1 MRART
6 PAIELAGVSRAFGA
20 VRALADVSL
29 AIDDGEFFALLGPS
43 GSGKTTCLRLI
54 AGFDQPTAGK
64 VTLLGE
70 DVTGV
75 PPFLRN
81 VNTVFQDYALFP
93 HMSVAGNVAY
103 GPMVRGVGA
112 AERRRLALDVLEL
125 VQLSALADRAPAQ
138 LSGGQKQR
146 VALARA
152 LVNRPKVLLL
162 DEPLGA
168 LDLRLREEMQIELK
182 AIQHKLGITFVYVT
196 HDQGEALSMADRV
209 AVFREGRIEQ
219 VDAPRGLYVR
229 PRTAFVARFV
239 GSANVIEGELAQRI
253 TGSAQ
258 AFAIRPEMIEVRA
271 AVEPVPAGMLSC
283 EGTLEEVH
291 YHGASSRWHVRV
303 GDSVITA
310 VRQETGAAARLPDH
324 GERLRLAWS
333 REQLVPLAER

>member
-1 MRART
+1 V
-6 PAIELAGVSRAFGA
+6 IELAGVSRSFGA
-20 VRALADVSL
+20 VRALDDVTL
-29 AIDDGEFFALLGPS
+29 TIAGGEFFALLGPS

-54 AGFDQPTAGK
+54 AGFDQPTAGR
-64 VTLLGE
+64 VMLFGE
-70 DVTGV
+70 DVTGI

-93 HMSVAGNVAY
+93 HMSVAENVAY

-112 AERRRLALDVLEL
+112 AERRRQALEVLEL
-125 VQLSALADRAPAQ
+125 VRLAPLADRAPSQ

-152 LVNRPKVLLL
+152 LVNHPKVLLL

-182 AIQHKLGITFVYVT
+182 AIQQRVGITFVYVT

-209 AVFREGRIEQ
+209 AVFREGRVEQ
-219 VDAPRGLYVR
+219 VDTPRGLYVR

-239 GSANVIEGELAQRI
+239 GSANIVEGELARRI
-253 TGSAQ
+253 SGTPD
-258 AFAIRPEMIEVRA
+258 AFALRPEVIEVRA
-271 AVEPVPAGMLSC
+271 AAEAVPAGMLSC

-291 YHGASSRWHVRV
+291 YHGATSRWHVRIGEV
-303 GDSVITA
+303 ALTA
-310 VRQETGAAARLPDH
+310 VRPEGATAEVEAAPAQGARVRLVF
-324 GERLRLAWS
+324 A
-333 REQLVPLAER
+333 RESLVPLEAG

>member
-1 MRART
+1 MT
-6 PAIELAGVSRAFGA
+6 PAIELAGVSRLFGA
-20 VRALADVSL
+20 VRALDDVSL
-29 AIDDGEFFALLGPS
+29 AIAGGEFFALLGPS

-54 AGFDQPTAGK
+54 AGFDQPTTGR
-64 VTLLGE
+64 VMLHGE

-75 PPFLRN
+75 PPFQRS

-93 HMSVAGNVAY
+93 HMSVVENVAY

-112 AERRRLALDVLEL
+112 DERRRLALEVLEL
-125 VQLSALADRAPAQ
+125 VQLAALADRAPSQ

-152 LVNRPKVLLL
+152 LVNRPQVLLL

-182 AIQHKLGITFVYVT
+182 AIQQRLGITFVYVT

-209 AVFREGRIEQ
+209 AVFRDGRIEQ
-219 VDAPRGLYVR
+219 VDTPRELYVR

-239 GSANVIEGELAQRI
+239 GSANVIEGALARRL
-253 TGSAQ
+253 TGSDRV
-258 AFAIRPEMIEVRA
+258 FAIRPEMIEVRGSD
-271 AVEPVPAGMLSC
+271 EPVPGGMLSC

-291 YHGASSRWHVRV
+291 YHGATSRWHVRV
-303 GDSVITA
+303 GEAVLTA
-310 VRQETGAAARLPDH
+310 VRAEAAAAAVIPAH
-324 GERLRLAWS
+324 GARLRLAWA
-333 REQLVPLAER
+333 RESLVPLEER

>member
-1 MRART
+1 MT
-6 PAIELAGVSRAFGA
+6 PAIELAGVSRLFGA
-20 VRALADVSL
+20 VRALDDVSL
-29 AIDDGEFFALLGPS
+29 AIASGEFFALLGPS
-43 GSGKTTCLRLI
+43 GSGKTTCLRLV
-54 AGFDQPTAGK
+54 AGFDHPTAGK
-64 VTLLGE
+64 VTLYGE

-75 PPFLRN
+75 PPFERS

-93 HMSVAGNVAY
+93 HMSVAENVAY

-112 AERRRLALDVLEL
+112 VERRQLAREVLEL
-125 VQLSALADRAPAQ
+125 VQLASLADRAPSQ

-182 AIQHKLGITFVYVT
+182 AIQQKLGITFVYVT

-209 AVFREGRIEQ
+209 AVFRDGRVEQ
-219 VDAPRGLYVR
+219 VDTPRGLYVR

-239 GSANVIEGELAQRI
+239 GSANVIEGALARRI
-253 TGSAQ
+253 TGSDQ
-258 AFAIRPEMIEVRA
+258 AFAVRPEVIEIRA
-271 AVEPVPAGMLSC
+271 ADGPPPAGLLCC

-291 YHGASSRWHVRV
+291 YHGATSRWHLRV
-303 GDSVITA
+303 GDAVLTA
-310 VRQETGAAARLPDH
+310 VRQEAAAAAAIPAH
-324 GERLRLAWS
+324 GARLRLAWS
-333 REQLVPLAER
+333 RESLVPLEAR

>member
-1 MRART
+1 MT
-6 PAIELAGVSRAFGA
+6 PAIELAGVSRLFGA
-20 VRALADVSL
+20 VRALDDVSL
-29 AIDDGEFFALLGPS
+29 TIASGEFFALLGPS

-64 VTLLGE
+64 VTLYGE

-75 PPFLRN
+75 PPFQRS

-93 HMSVAGNVAY
+93 HMSVAENVAY
-103 GPMVRGVGA
+103 GPMVRGAGRE
-112 AERRRLALDVLEL
+112 ERRRLALEVLEL
-125 VQLSALADRAPAQ
+125 VQLAALADRAPSQ

-152 LVNRPKVLLL
+152 LVNRPQVLLL

-182 AIQHKLGITFVYVT
+182 AIQQQLGITFVYVT

-209 AVFREGRIEQ
+209 AVFRDGRIEQ
-219 VDAPRGLYVR
+219 VHTPRELYVR

-239 GSANVIEGELAQRI
+239 GSANVIEGALARRI
-253 TGSAQ
+253 TGSDR
-258 AFAIRPEMIEVRA
+258 AFAIRPEMVEVRGPE
-271 AVEPVPAGMLSC
+271 EPVPAGMLSC

-291 YHGASSRWHVRV
+291 YHGATSRWHVRV
-303 GDSVITA
+303 DDAVLTA
-310 VRQETGAAARLPDH
+310 VRPEAAAAVAIPAHGARLC
-324 GERLRLAWS
+324 LAWA
-333 REQLVPLAER
+333 RESLVPLEER

>member
-1 MRART
+1 MT
-6 PAIELAGVSRAFGA
+6 PAIELAGVSRLFGA
-20 VRALADVSL
+20 VRALDDVSL
-29 AIDDGEFFALLGPS
+29 TIASGEFFALLGPS

-64 VTLLGE
+64 VTLYGE

-75 PPFLRN
+75 PPFLRS

-112 AERRRLALDVLEL
+112 AERRRLALEVLEL
-125 VQLSALADRAPAQ
+125 VQLAALADRAPSQ

-182 AIQHKLGITFVYVT
+182 AIQQKLGITFVYVT
-196 HDQGEALSMADRV
+196 HDQGEALSMADRI
-209 AVFREGRIEQ
+209 AVFRDGRVEQ
-219 VDAPRGLYVR
+219 VDAPRELYVR

-239 GSANVIEGELAQRI
+239 GSANVIEGAIARRI
-253 TGSAQ
+253 TGSEQ
-258 AFAIRPEMIEVRA
+258 AFAIRPEMIEVRTPGA
-271 AVEPVPAGMLSC
+271 AVPDGMLSC

-291 YHGASSRWHVRV
+291 YHGATSRWHVRV
-303 GDSVITA
+303 GDAVLTA
-310 VRQETGAAARLPDH
+310 VRPEAAVAGVVPAHGAKLA
-324 GERLRLAWS
+324 LAWA
-333 REQLVPLAER
+333 RESLVPLEAR

>member
-1 MRART
+1 MKATT

-20 VRALADVSL
+20 VRALDAVSL
-29 AIDDGEFFALLGPS
+29 AIEDGEFFALLGPS
-43 GSGKTTCLRLI
+43 GSGKTTCLRLV

-64 VTLLGE
+64 VTLFGE
-70 DVTGV
+70 DVTGI

-93 HMSVAGNVAY
+93 HMSVAENVAY
-103 GPMVRGVGA
+103 GPMVRGVGS
-112 AERRRLALDVLEL
+112 AERRRLAREVLEL

-152 LVNRPKVLLL
+152 LVNRPRVLLL

-182 AIQHKLGITFVYVT
+182 AIQQKLGITFVYVT
-196 HDQGEALSMADRV
+196 HDQGEALSMADRI

-239 GSANVIEGELAQRI
+239 GSANVIEGELAKRI
-253 TGSAQ
+253 AGSHQ
-258 AFAIRPEMIEVRA
+258 AFAIRPEMIEVRPVA
-271 AVEPVPAGMLSC
+271 EPAPAGMLSC

-303 GDSVITA
+303 GDAVLTA
-310 VRQETGAAARLPDH
+310 VRPETGAPTKPPAH
-324 GERLRLAWS
+324 GDRLRLAWS